1 MNQRACVKCNTR
13 WTINASTC
21 PFCGGESKPVNV
33 PPPAWEQAVRSA
45 SAPTAA
51 IPSEP
56 QEPAEPVVVE
66 VPAAPAPS
74 RWARFRDWVGGRRGT
89 TGNRRA

>member
-1 MNQRACVKCNTR
+1 MDQRACVKCNTR

-33 PPPAWEQAVRSA
+33 PPPAWEQAVRAA
-45 SAPTAA
+45 SAPVAA
-51 IPSEP
+51 PRAAVT
-56 QEPAEPVVVE
+56 AEPVE
-66 VPAAPAPS
+66 AAAPAAPAPG

-89 TGNRRA
+89 GRNRRA